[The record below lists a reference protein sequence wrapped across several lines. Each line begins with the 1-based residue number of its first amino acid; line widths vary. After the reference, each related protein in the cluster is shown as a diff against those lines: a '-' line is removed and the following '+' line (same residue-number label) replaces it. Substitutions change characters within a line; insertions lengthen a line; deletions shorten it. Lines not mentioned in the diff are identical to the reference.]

1 MKVTGIRFLPDAGSD
16 PGSTLSRR
24 KVAPAPAGPECV
36 FELLTDDDP
45 IGVGVVPRAA
55 CAPAERLLADL
66 LIGEDPRGVT
76 GLWQRMTE
84 ASSGRRAGYELL
96 AAIAALDVALW
107 DLKAKANGEPLW
119 KALGGSRPRANVHAA
134 ASDPLSDSVALSA
147 WYERMAREFGVHG
160 GKLHLGP
167 DVDSDVERL
176 DALRTA
182 LRQTSNQPVLVID
195 LNQRGS
201 PKQSAHRIRAREQGF
216 DLAWVEGAA
225 RDWDFPGLKQVS
237 DAVCCAVSVGRRL
250 ATPGD
255 FLPHFHHRS
264 ADVIDIDPGLTG
276 ITGALQLADAAYG
289 FELPT
294 TLAATHG
301 NIHAHLATVMPYFM
315 SMEVIDPAFE
325 TPLCLTEVRL
335 EDGYAIAGDAPGHG
349 LTPRREVKEV
359 SRPRSGGST

>member
-1 MKVTGIRFLPDAGSD
+1 MKVTGIRFFPDAGSD

-24 KVAPAPAGPECV
+24 KVAPAPADPQCV
-36 FELLTDDDP
+36 LELLTDDDP
-45 IGVGVVPRAA
+45 IGIGVVPRAA
-55 CAPAERLLADL
+55 CAPAAGLVADF

-84 ASSGRRAGYELL
+84 ASSGRRAGFEML

-107 DLKAKANGEPLW
+107 DLKAKVNDEPLW
-119 KALGGSRPRANVHAA
+119 KALGGARPRANAHAA
-134 ASDPLSDSVALSA
+134 ASEPLRDSVAVSA
-147 WYERMAREFGVHG
+147 WYERMARDFGVHG
-160 GKLHLGP
+160 GKLRLGA
-167 DVDSDVERL
+167 DVDRDVEHL

-182 LRQTSNQPVLVID
+182 LRHASNQPVLIID
-195 LNQRGS
+195 LDQQSS
-201 PKQSAHRIRAREQGF
+201 PKQAVRRIRALEEEF

-225 RDWDFPGLKQVS
+225 RDWDFPGLKQIS
-237 DAVCCAVSVGRRL
+237 DAVRCAVSVGRRL
-250 ATPGD
+250 ATHGD

-301 NIHAHLATVMPYFM
+301 NIHAHLAAVMPYFM
-315 SMEVIDPAFE
+315 SMEVVDPASE
-325 TPLCLTEVRL
+325 TPLAVTDVRF
-335 EDGYAIAGDAPGHG
+335 EGGCAIAGDAPGHG
-349 LTPRREVKEV
+349 LQLRRKAREAAR
-359 SRPRSGGST
+359 SRPGAST